1 MKKNTVC
8 WIALGFLAGIG
19 SAQAHPTMNTT
30 QTTSTQKSV
39 SPNPDDPAHMQF
51 ITTDKPMSIK
61 QMKIQ
66 GAAVAHN
73 QQENMMTLQIA
84 CQEYLSI
91 YQKDGKEKF
100 LSFLTASQADT
111 YRAGYCLGSIKNY
124 FPTNFQCKP
133 ASNYDAAQ
141 FLVKNNINNYYSVNQ
156 FLTAA
161 VCQNNA

>member
-1 MKKNTVC
+1 MKKNTVY
-8 WIALGFLAGIG
+8 WIALGFLAGI
-19 SAQAHPTMNTT
+19 SQAQAHPTMNTT
-30 QTTSTQKSV
+30 KISQPAMT
-39 SPNPDDPAHMQF
+39 NADNDPAHMQF
-51 ITTDKPMSIK
+51 ITTDKPTSIK
-61 QMKIQ
+61 EMKIQ

-73 QQENMMTLQIA
+73 QQKNMLALQIA

-91 YQKDGKEKF
+91 YQKNGKEKF

-133 ASNYDAAQ
+133 VSNYNAAQ

-156 FLTAA
+156 LLTTAI
-161 VCQNNA
+161 CQNNA

>member
-1 MKKNTVC
+1 MF
-8 WIALGFLAGIG
+8 GFATA
-19 SAQAHPTMNTT
+19 AQAHPQITT
-30 QTTSTQKSV
+30 QTTKTTSDAKSH
-39 SPNPDDPAHMQF
+39 DAEAHMQF
-51 ITTDKPMSIK
+51 ITTTTPTKI
-61 QMKIQ
+61 QEMKIR
-66 GAAVAHN
+66 GAAVAKN
-73 QQENMMTLQIA
+73 QQKNMMYLQVS

-91 YQKDGKEKF
+91 YDKEGKEKF

-111 YRAGYCLGSIKNY
+111 YRAGYCLGAIKNY

-133 ASNYDAAQ
+133 VSNYQAAQ